1 MDIRGP
7 LLIEFFLIFLLLII
21 IFKQYY
27 FLESAKFILLPTRNY
42 QYNKIKHN
50 QPLPIFSSQVI
61 ISGKVN
67 ELENPSVL
75 DSFFFNSPIGLLKTD
90 LQGFILVS
98 NQSVIK
104 ILGFNNKEELLAINY
119 INNLFRDKT
128 NKSNLVELINSGSNF
143 TFEENWHKRPG
154 ATIYLKENFR
164 VVKDEKGNPVHIEIA
179 VEDITEK
186 KKALRAQQ
194 ITEEKFKTI
203 IDQVPIGIYR
213 TLATGEILF
222 SNKYL
227 ANLLGY
233 DSSDEIKGKA
243 AREFLLNPT
252 ENRDNIKKQIFL
264 QNPTFSHEYIIVK
277 KDGSEIWVQDTSNI
291 IFDTSNEVLFF
302 DGTIEE
308 ITSRKNAEQELN
320 RLITAINQISEGII
334 ITDTDFIIQY
344 VNPAFEKMTNY
355 KPNEIKGKSLK
366 ILDSVQQPKEFYLKM
381 YSTLFADKI
390 WSQVVNDKKKNG
402 ESIEVQTTIT
412 PIKDSEGNIVNFVA
426 IKRDITEERKLEQ
439 HLRNSQKLQA
449 IGTLAGGIAHDFN
462 NILMG
467 MQIYT
472 EILLK
477 KISEN
482 SPEHDLLK
490 KVYSAQNRARDLI
503 RQILTFSRQSGDERE
518 PLQIHIIVKEALK
531 LIKST
536 FPSTL
541 RLEQKI
547 HDCGSISGNPTQIH
561 QIVMNLCTNAHH
573 AMEGHGKLS
582 IGLDKIEYI
591 EYPDGKM
598 KKTGNSWVRLKVS
611 DTGEGIEKKIQER
624 IFEPFFTTKVVGQGT
639 GLGLATVHGIVKQY
653 GGEIFFETE
662 LGKGTIFNIY
672 LPAL

>member
-1 MDIRGP
+1 MQTGS
-7 LLIEFFLIFLLLII
+7 IELQNSNI
-21 IFKQYY
+21 
-27 FLESAKFILLPTRNY
+27 
-42 QYNKIKHN
+42 
-50 QPLPIFSSQVI
+50 
-61 ISGKVN
+61 
-67 ELENPSVL
+67 L
-75 DSFFFNSPIGLLKTD
+75 DSFFYNSPIGLLKTD
-90 LQGFILVS
+90 LQGYILVS
-98 NQSVIK
+98 NQSVLK
-104 ILGFNNKEELLAINY
+104 IFGFKNKEELLAINY
-119 INNLFRDKT
+119 LNNPFRDK
-128 NKSNLVELINSGSNF
+128 NKKSNLTELIQSGSNF
-143 TFEENWHKRPG
+143 IFEESWHKRPG
-154 ATIYLKENFR
+154 STIYLKEHFR
-164 VVKDEKGNPVHIEIA
+164 VIKDSKGNPLHFEIA
-179 VEDITEK
+179 IEDITEK
-186 KKALRAQQ
+186 NKAVRAQQ

-233 DSSDEIKGKA
+233 DSPDEIKGKS
-243 AREFLLNPT
+243 AREFLLNPD
-252 ENRDNIKKQIFL
+252 ESRDNIRKQVSL
-264 QNPTFSHEYIIVK
+264 QNFTFSHEYIVVK
-277 KDGSEIWVQDTSNI
+277 KDGTEIWVQDTSNI
-291 IFDTSNEVLFF
+291 ILDTSNEVLFF

-308 ITSRKNAEQELN
+308 ITARKNAEQELN

-344 VNPAFEKMTNY
+344 VNPAFEKMTSY

-366 ILDSVQQPKEFYLKM
+366 VLDSVQQPKEFYLKM

-390 WSQVVNDKKKNG
+390 WSQVVHDKKKNG

-412 PIKDSEGNIVNFVA
+412 PIKDNEGNIVNFVA
-426 IKRDITEERKLEQ
+426 IKRDITEERNLER

-477 KISEN
+477 KISEHSN
-482 SPEHDLLK
+482 EHDLLK
-490 KVYSAQNRARDLI
+490 KVYTAQNRARDLV

-518 PLQIHIIVKEALK
+518 PMQIHFVVKEALK

-536 FPSTL
+536 FPSTI

-547 HDCGSISGNPTQIH
+547 HNCGSILGNPTQIH

-573 AMEGHGKLS
+573 AMDGHGKLS
-582 IGLDKIEYI
+582 IDLDRVDYI
-591 EYPDGKM
+591 EYPDGKT
-598 KKTGNSWVRLKVS
+598 KKTDNSWVCLKVK
-611 DTGEGIEKKIQER
+611 DTGIGIEKKVQER

-653 GGEIFFETE
+653 GGEIFFDTE
-662 LGKGTIFNIY
+662 LGKGTIFYIY

>member
-1 MDIRGP
+1 MRTGS
-7 LLIEFFLIFLLLII
+7 IEL
-21 IFKQYY
+21 KN
-27 FLESAKFILLPTRNY
+27 ANT
-42 QYNKIKHN
+42 
-50 QPLPIFSSQVI
+50 
-61 ISGKVN
+61 
-67 ELENPSVL
+67 L
-75 DSFFFNSPIGLLKTD
+75 DSFFYNSPIGLLKTD
-90 LQGFILVS
+90 LQGFIFIS

-104 ILGFNNKEELLAINY
+104 ILGFKNKEELLAINY
-119 INNLFRDKT
+119 LDNPFRDKT
-128 NKSNLVELINSGSNF
+128 QKSKFDELLRSGSDF
-143 TFEENWHKRPG
+143 IFEENWHKRPG
-154 ATIYLKENFR
+154 STIYLKENFR
-164 VVKDEKGNPVHIEIA
+164 IIKDAKGNLLHIEIA
-179 VEDITEK
+179 IEDITEK
-186 KKALRAQQ
+186 KKAVRAQQ

-233 DSSDEIKGKA
+233 DSPDEIKGKA
-243 AREFLLNPT
+243 ASEFILNPV
-252 ENRDNIKKQIFL
+252 ESRDNIRKQISL
-264 QNPTFSHEYIIVK
+264 QNSTFSHEYIVVK

-291 IFDTSNEVLFF
+291 ILDTSNEVLFF

-308 ITSRKNAEQELN
+308 ITARKNAEQELN

-355 KPNEIKGKSLK
+355 KPNEIKGKSLRV
-366 ILDSVQQPKEFYLKM
+366 LDSIQQPKEFYLKM

-390 WSQVVNDKKKNG
+390 WSQVVHDKKKNG
-402 ESIEVQTTIT
+402 ESLEVQTTIT
-412 PIKDSEGNIVNFVA
+412 PIKDNEGNIVNFVA

-482 SPEHDLLK
+482 SNEHDLLK

-503 RQILTFSRQSGDERE
+503 KQILSFSRQSGDERE
-518 PLQIHIIVKEALK
+518 PIQIHLIVKEALK

-547 HDCGSISGNPTQIH
+547 HDCGTILGNPTQIH
-561 QIVMNLCTNAHH
+561 QIIMNLCTNANH
-573 AMEGHGKLS
+573 AMDGHGILT
-582 IGLDKIEYI
+582 IELDRTNQI
-591 EYPDGKM
+591 EYPDGTM
-598 KKTGNSWVRLKVS
+598 KKTDNYLVLK
-611 DTGEGIEKKIQER
+611 
-624 IFEPFFTTKVVGQGT
+624 
-639 GLGLATVHGIVKQY
+639 
-653 GGEIFFETE
+653 
-662 LGKGTIFNIY
+662 
-672 LPAL
+672 

>member
-1 MDIRGP
+1 MQTGS
-7 LLIEFFLIFLLLII
+7 IELQNSNI
-21 IFKQYY
+21 
-27 FLESAKFILLPTRNY
+27 
-42 QYNKIKHN
+42 
-50 QPLPIFSSQVI
+50 
-61 ISGKVN
+61 
-67 ELENPSVL
+67 L
-75 DSFFFNSPIGLLKTD
+75 DSFFYNSPIGLLKTD
-90 LQGFILVS
+90 LQGYILVS
-98 NQSVIK
+98 NQSVLK
-104 ILGFNNKEELLAINY
+104 IFGFKNKEELLAINY
-119 INNLFRDKT
+119 LNNPFRDK
-128 NKSNLVELINSGSNF
+128 NKKSNLTELIQSGSNF
-143 TFEENWHKRPG
+143 IFEESWHKRPG
-154 ATIYLKENFR
+154 STIYLKEHFR
-164 VVKDEKGNPVHIEIA
+164 VIKDSKGNPLHFEIA
-179 VEDITEK
+179 IEDITEK
-186 KKALRAQQ
+186 NKAVRAQQ

-233 DSSDEIKGKA
+233 DSPDEIKGKS
-243 AREFLLNPT
+243 AREFLLNPD
-252 ENRDNIKKQIFL
+252 ESRDNIRKQVSL
-264 QNPTFSHEYIIVK
+264 QNFTFSHEYIVVK
-277 KDGSEIWVQDTSNI
+277 KDGTEIWVQDTSNI
-291 IFDTSNEVLFF
+291 ILDTSNEVLFF

-308 ITSRKNAEQELN
+308 ITARKNAEQELN

-344 VNPAFEKMTNY
+344 VNPAFEKMTSY

-366 ILDSVQQPKEFYLKM
+366 VLDSVQQPKEFYLKM

-390 WSQVVNDKKKNG
+390 WSQVVHDKKKNG

-412 PIKDSEGNIVNFVA
+412 PIKDNEGNIVNFVA
-426 IKRDITEERKLEQ
+426 IKRDITEERNLER

-477 KISEN
+477 KISEHSN
-482 SPEHDLLK
+482 EHDLLK
-490 KVYSAQNRARDLI
+490 KVYTAQNRARDLV

-518 PLQIHIIVKEALK
+518 PMQIHFVVKEALK

-536 FPSTL
+536 FPSTI

-547 HDCGSISGNPTQIH
+547 HDCGSILGNPTQIH
-561 QIVMNLCTNAHH
+561 QMVMNLCTNAHH
-573 AMEGHGKLS
+573 AMDGHGKLS
-582 IGLDKIEYI
+582 IDLDRVDYI
-591 EYPDGKM
+591 EYPDGKT
-598 KKTGNSWVRLKVS
+598 KKTDNSWVCLKVK
-611 DTGEGIEKKIQER
+611 DTGIGIEKKVQER

-653 GGEIFFETE
+653 GGEIFFDTE
-662 LGKGTIFNIY
+662 LGKGTIFYIY